1 MTFRVY
7 VDFDGTIAPDD
18 PTDNLFERFADP
30 EWKVIE
36 AEWQAG
42 HLASWETMQR
52 QVQLLDVAPETLDE
66 FVSTM
71 RVDPAFPAFVDLCR
85 SYDAEVLVVSD
96 GFDRVIAR
104 VLETAGLDLPF
115 AANRLEPVG
124 DGRWRL
130 KFPFRRFDC
139 ATRMGNCKCS
149 HQRGQASARQVM
161 VGDGRSDF
169 CIAERCDFV
178 LAKGRLAEHCV
189 AKGLDHAPMASFAD
203 ATPVLAEWLARV
215 EAQEHGLRV
224 GRTRRRV

>member
-1 MTFRVY
+1 MSFRVY

-42 HLASWETMQR
+42 RLASWETMQR
-52 QVQLLDVAPETLDE
+52 QVQLLDADPDELDAYVA
-66 FVSTM
+66 TM
-71 RVDPAFPAFVDLCR
+71 QVDPAFPAFVDLCR
-85 SYDAEVLVVSD
+85 QYDAEVLVVSD

-104 VLETAGLDLPF
+104 VLETAGLDLPY

-124 DGRWRL
+124 EGRWRL
-130 KFPFRRFDC
+130 KFPHRRFDC

-149 HQRGQASARQVM
+149 HQRGPAGARQVM

-189 AKGLDHAPMASFAD
+189 AKGLDHVAMASFAD
-203 ATPVLAEWLARV
+203 ATPVLAEWLDR
-215 EAQEHGLRV
+215 EQTSSIGLRA
-224 GRTRRRV
+224 GKTRRRI